1 MIHSPIS
8 LPPHTSAKLLM
19 AAALASTGIGLTI
32 WSSSAQDEAS
42 AARSRT
48 EHQHTRLK
56 TELDALRQQHLA
68 LQPALTQWKTLASLG
83 ALTAATPSA
92 WMSEASRIF
101 ERQGITAEP
110 PRFSSTPTLE
120 TKAEAATARILTH
133 ATEIDVTLRHE
144 GRLAALITALTAM
157 RGAVVLPRACTLTRT
172 GEAAKHGIQARCR
185 LDWLTVSVP
194 LRNPAP

>member
-56 TELDALRQQHLA
+56 TEL
-68 LQPALTQWKTLASLG
+68 
-83 ALTAATPSA
+83 
-92 WMSEASRIF
+92 
-101 ERQGITAEP
+101 
-110 PRFSSTPTLE
+110 
-120 TKAEAATARILTH
+120 ILKLSH
-133 ATEIDVTLRHE
+133 DVF
-144 GRLAALITALTAM
+144 
-157 RGAVVLPRACTLTRT
+157 P
-172 GEAAKHGIQARCR
+172 
-185 LDWLTVSVP
+185 VP
-194 LRNPAP
+194 LAR